1 MEVEICLP
9 AVSPRSQSQILP
21 PAGKIPTKGAISAR
35 RSVKEGSWWEYVQAS
50 CDFEVECT
58 VCGWRLVF
66 VNCLVGVDGL
76 LPGKVVQMFTIR
88 VVVFSQRPL

>member
-1 MEVEICLP
+1 M
-9 AVSPRSQSQILP
+9 
-21 PAGKIPTKGAISAR
+21 
-35 RSVKEGSWWEYVQAS
+35 
-50 CDFEVECT
+50 
-58 VCGWRLVF
+58 F